1 MVDII
6 IDNNMTTEQVTMTPE
21 ERAEYE
27 EFRAKKAQERE
38 AAVRKQQR
46 EEYAR
51 LVDDEVAAAVAQ
63 LEELSEQMTTIKKTI
78 FDNFDTIIKMKRE
91 VMSLCKPD
99 GQYTHT
105 FTSSD
110 SKCRITLGNRMV
122 DDYRDTVE
130 DGIAM
135 VKDYITSLAK
145 DEDSAQLVGLI
156 MSLLERNKSGALQ
169 PSRVI
174 RLRQLADK
182 RQDPRLLE
190 GVKIIEDSYQP
201 YASSTFVQAEIKGA
215 TGWMTIPLNISAV

>member
-1 MVDII
+1 ME
-6 IDNNMTTEQVTMTPE
+6 EQVTMTPE

-27 EFRAKKAQERE
+27 EFRAQKARERE
-38 AAVRKQQR
+38 EAARKAQR

-51 LVDDEVAAAVAQ
+51 LVDDEVAAAVDQ
-63 LEELSEQMTTIKKTI
+63 LKELSEQMTTIKKTI

-215 TGWMTIPLNISAV
+215 TGWVTIPLNISAV

>member
-1 MVDII
+1 MQ
-6 IDNNMTTEQVTMTPE
+6 EQVTMTPE

-27 EFRAKKAQERE
+27 EFRAQKARERE
-38 AAVRKQQR
+38 EAARKAQR

-63 LEELSEQMTTIKKTI
+63 LEELSEQMATIKKTI
-78 FDNFDTIIKMKRE
+78 FDNFDTIIRMKRE
-91 VMSLCKPD
+91 VMSLCKPE

-110 SKCRITLGNRMV
+110 SRCRITLGNRMV

-215 TGWMTIPLNISAV
+215 TGWVTIPLNISAV

>member
-1 MVDII
+1 ME
-6 IDNNMTTEQVTMTPE
+6 EQVTMTPE

-27 EFRAKKAQERE
+27 EFRAQKARERE
-38 AAVRKQQR
+38 EAARKAQR

-91 VMSLCKPD
+91 VMSLCKPE

-110 SKCRITLGNRMV
+110 SRCRITLGNRMV

>member
-1 MVDII
+1 ME
-6 IDNNMTTEQVTMTPE
+6 EQVTMTPE

-38 AAVRKQQR
+38 EAARKAQR

-51 LVDDEVAAAVAQ
+51 LVDDEVAAAVDQ
-63 LEELSEQMTTIKKTI
+63 LKELSEQMTTIKKTI
-78 FDNFDTIIKMKRE
+78 FDNFDTIIRMKRE

-110 SKCRITLGNRMV
+110 SRCRITLGNRMV

>member
-1 MVDII
+1 ME
-6 IDNNMTTEQVTMTPE
+6 EQVTMTPE

-27 EFRAKKAQERE
+27 EFRAAKARERE
-38 AAVRKQQR
+38 EAARKAQR

-51 LVDDEVAAAVAQ
+51 LVDDEVEAAVAQ
-63 LEELSEQMTTIKKTI
+63 LEELSEQMATIKKTI
-78 FDNFDTIIKMKRE
+78 FENFDTIIKMKRE
-91 VMSLCKPD
+91 VMSLCKPE

-110 SKCRITLGNRMV
+110 SRCRITLGNRMV

-215 TGWMTIPLNISAV
+215 TGWVTIPLNISAV

>member
-1 MVDII
+1 MQ
-6 IDNNMTTEQVTMTPE
+6 EQVTMTPE

-38 AAVRKQQR
+38 AAARKQQR

-51 LVDDEVAAAVAQ
+51 LVDDEVAAAVDQ
-63 LEELSEQMTTIKKTI
+63 LKELSEQMTTIKKTI

-110 SKCRITLGNRMV
+110 SKCRITLGNRIV

>member
-1 MVDII
+1 MQ
-6 IDNNMTTEQVTMTPE
+6 EQVTMTPE

-27 EFRAKKAQERE
+27 EFKAKKAQERE
-38 AAVRKQQR
+38 EAARKAQR

-63 LEELSEQMTTIKKTI
+63 LEELSEQMSTIKKTI

-91 VMSLCKPD
+91 VMSLCKPN

-110 SKCRITLGNRMV
+110 SRCRITLGNRMV

-130 DGIAM
+130 DGILM

-215 TGWMTIPLNISAV
+215 TGWVTIPLNISAV

>member
-1 MVDII
+1 MQ
-6 IDNNMTTEQVTMTPE
+6 EQVTMTPE

-38 AAVRKQQR
+38 EAARKAQR

-51 LVDDEVAAAVAQ
+51 LVDDEVAVAVAQ

-78 FDNFDTIIKMKRE
+78 FDNFDTIIRMKRE
-91 VMSLCKPD
+91 VMSLCKPE

-110 SKCRITLGNRMV
+110 SRCRITLGNRMV

-130 DGIAM
+130 DGILM

-215 TGWMTIPLNISAV
+215 TGWVTIPLNISAV

>member
-1 MVDII
+1 ME
-6 IDNNMTTEQVTMTPE
+6 EQVTMTPE
-21 ERAEYE
+21 ERQEYE

-38 AAVRKQQR
+38 EAARKAQR

-63 LEELSEQMTTIKKTI
+63 LEELSEQMSTIKKTI

-91 VMSLCKPD
+91 VMSLCKPE

-110 SKCRITLGNRMV
+110 SRCRITLGNRMV

-215 TGWMTIPLNISAV
+215 TGWVTIPLNISAV

>member
-1 MVDII
+1 ME
-6 IDNNMTTEQVTMTPE
+6 EQVTMTPE

-27 EFRAKKAQERE
+27 EFRAQKARERE
-38 AAVRKQQR
+38 EAARKAQR

-63 LEELSEQMTTIKKTI
+63 LQDLSEQMTTIKKTI
-78 FDNFDTIIKMKRE
+78 FDNFDTIIRMKRE

-110 SKCRITLGNRMV
+110 SRCRITLGNRMV

>member
-1 MVDII
+1 MQ
-6 IDNNMTTEQVTMTPE
+6 EQVTMTPE

-27 EFRAKKAQERE
+27 EFRAQKARERE
-38 AAVRKQQR
+38 EAARKAQR

-51 LVDDEVAAAVAQ
+51 LVDDEVAAAVDQ
-63 LEELSEQMTTIKKTI
+63 LKELSEQMTTIKKTI
-78 FDNFDTIIKMKRE
+78 FDNFDTIIRMKRE

-110 SKCRITLGNRMV
+110 SRCRITLGNRMV

-201 YASSTFVQAEIKGA
+201 YASSPFVQAEIKGA

>member
-1 MVDII
+1 ME
-6 IDNNMTTEQVTMTPE
+6 EQVTMTPE

-38 AAVRKQQR
+38 AAARKQQR

-63 LEELSEQMTTIKKTI
+63 LEELSEQMSTIKKTI
-78 FDNFDTIIKMKRE
+78 FENFDTIIKMKRE
-91 VMSLCKPD
+91 VMSLCKPE

-110 SKCRITLGNRMV
+110 SRCRITLGNRMV

-215 TGWMTIPLNISAV
+215 TGWETIPLNISAV

>member
-1 MVDII
+1 ME
-6 IDNNMTTEQVTMTPE
+6 EQVTMTPE

-38 AAVRKQQR
+38 AAARKQQR

-63 LEELSEQMTTIKKTI
+63 LQELSEQMATIKKTI
-78 FDNFDTIIKMKRE
+78 FENFDTIIKMKRE
-91 VMSLCKPD
+91 VMSLCKPE

-110 SKCRITLGNRMV
+110 SRCRITLGNRMV

-215 TGWMTIPLNISAV
+215 TGWVTIPLNISAV

>member
-1 MVDII
+1 ME
-6 IDNNMTTEQVTMTPE
+6 EQVTMTPE

-27 EFRAKKAQERE
+27 EFRAQKARKREE
-38 AAVRKQQR
+38 AARKAQR

-63 LEELSEQMTTIKKTI
+63 LEELSEQMSTIKKTI

-110 SKCRITLGNRMV
+110 SRCRITLGNRMV

>member
-1 MVDII
+1 ME
-6 IDNNMTTEQVTMTPE
+6 EQVTMTPE

-27 EFRAKKAQERE
+27 EFRAQKARERE
-38 AAVRKQQR
+38 EAARKAQR

-51 LVDDEVAAAVAQ
+51 LVDDEVAAAVDQ
-63 LEELSEQMTTIKKTI
+63 LKELSEQMTTIKKTI

-156 MSLLERNKSGALQ
+156 MSLLERNKSGALH

-215 TGWMTIPLNISAV
+215 TGWVTIPLNISAV

>member
-1 MVDII
+1 ME
-6 IDNNMTTEQVTMTPE
+6 EQVTMTPE

-38 AAVRKQQR
+38 EAARKAQR

-51 LVDDEVAAAVAQ
+51 LVDDEVAAAVDQ
-63 LEELSEQMTTIKKTI
+63 LKELSEQMTTIKKTI

-215 TGWMTIPLNISAV
+215 TGWVTIPLNISAV

>member
-1 MVDII
+1 ME
-6 IDNNMTTEQVTMTPE
+6 EQVTMTPE

-27 EFRAKKAQERE
+27 EFRMQKARERE
-38 AAVRKQQR
+38 EAARKAQR

-63 LEELSEQMTTIKKTI
+63 LGELSEQMRMIKDTIY
-78 FDNFDTIIKMKRE
+78 DNFRTIIEMKGE
-91 VMSLCKPD
+91 VMHLTREG
-99 GQYTHT
+99 GQHTHT

-110 SKCRITLGNRMV
+110 SHYRITLGNRVV

-130 DGIAM
+130 DGIAI
-135 VKDYITSLAK
+135 VTKYLQSLAK
-145 DEDSAQLVGLI
+145 DQDSADLVETV
-156 MSLLERNKSGALQ
+156 MHLLSRNKRGVLQ

-215 TGWMTIPLNISAV
+215 TGWVTIPLNISAV

>member
-1 MVDII
+1 ME
-6 IDNNMTTEQVTMTPE
+6 EQVTMTPE

-38 AAVRKQQR
+38 EAARKQQR

-63 LEELSEQMTTIKKTI
+63 LEELSEQMSTIKKTI

-91 VMSLCKPD
+91 VMSLCKPE

-110 SKCRITLGNRMV
+110 SRCRITLGNRMV

-130 DGIAM
+130 DGILM

-215 TGWMTIPLNISAV
+215 TGWVTIPLNISAV

>member
-1 MVDII
+1 ME
-6 IDNNMTTEQVTMTPE
+6 EQVTMTPE

-27 EFRAKKAQERE
+27 EFRAAKARERE
-38 AAVRKQQR
+38 EAARKAQR

-51 LVDDEVAAAVAQ
+51 LVDDEVAAAVDQ
-63 LEELSEQMTTIKKTI
+63 LKELSEQMTTIKKTI

-91 VMSLCKPD
+91 VMSLCKPE

-110 SKCRITLGNRMV
+110 SQCRITLGNRMV

-130 DGIAM
+130 DGILM

-215 TGWMTIPLNISAV
+215 TGWVTIPLNISAV

>member
-1 MVDII
+1 ME
-6 IDNNMTTEQVTMTPE
+6 EQVTMTPE
-21 ERAEYE
+21 ERQEYE

-38 AAVRKQQR
+38 EAARKAQR

-63 LEELSEQMTTIKKTI
+63 LEELSEQMATIKKTI
-78 FDNFDTIIKMKRE
+78 FDNFDTIIRMKRE
-91 VMSLCKPD
+91 VMSLCKPE

-110 SKCRITLGNRMV
+110 SRCRITLGNRMV

-215 TGWMTIPLNISAV
+215 TGWVTIPLNISAV

>member
-1 MVDII
+1 ME
-6 IDNNMTTEQVTMTPE
+6 EQVTMTPE
-21 ERAEYE
+21 EWAEYE

-38 AAVRKQQR
+38 EAARKAQR

-51 LVDDEVAAAVAQ
+51 LVDDEVAAAVDQ
-63 LEELSEQMTTIKKTI
+63 LKELSEQMTTIKKTI
-78 FDNFDTIIKMKRE
+78 FDNFDAIIKMKRE

-110 SKCRITLGNRMV
+110 SRCRITLGNRMV

-215 TGWMTIPLNISAV
+215 TGWVTIPLNISAV

>member
-1 MVDII
+1 ME
-6 IDNNMTTEQVTMTPE
+6 EQVTMTPE

-27 EFRAKKAQERE
+27 EFRAQKARERE
-38 AAVRKQQR
+38 EAARKAQR

-51 LVDDEVAAAVAQ
+51 LVDDEVAAAVDQ
-63 LEELSEQMTTIKKTI
+63 LKELSEQMTTIKKTI

>member
-1 MVDII
+1 ME
-6 IDNNMTTEQVTMTPE
+6 EQVTMTPD

-27 EFRAKKAQERE
+27 EFRAQKARERE
-38 AAVRKQQR
+38 EAARKAQR

-51 LVDDEVAAAVAQ
+51 LVDDEVAAAVDQ
-63 LEELSEQMTTIKKTI
+63 LKELSEQMTTIKKTI

>member
-1 MVDII
+1 ME
-6 IDNNMTTEQVTMTPE
+6 EQVTMTPE

-27 EFRAKKAQERE
+27 EFRAAKARERE
-38 AAVRKQQR
+38 EAARKAQR

-51 LVDDEVAAAVAQ
+51 LVDDEVAAAVDQ
-63 LEELSEQMTTIKKTI
+63 LKELSEQMTTIKKTI

>member
-1 MVDII
+1 ME
-6 IDNNMTTEQVTMTPE
+6 EQVTMTPE

-38 AAVRKQQR
+38 EAARKQQR

-63 LEELSEQMTTIKKTI
+63 LKELSEQMTTIKKTI
-78 FDNFDTIIKMKRE
+78 FDNFDTIIRMKRE
-91 VMSLCKPD
+91 VMSSCKPE

-110 SKCRITLGNRMV
+110 SQCRITLGNRMV

-130 DGIAM
+130 DGILM

-215 TGWMTIPLNISAV
+215 TGWETIPLNISAV

>member
-1 MVDII
+1 ME
-6 IDNNMTTEQVTMTPE
+6 EQVTMTPE
-21 ERAEYE
+21 ERQEYE

-38 AAVRKQQR
+38 EAARKAQR

-63 LEELSEQMTTIKKTI
+63 LEELSEQMATIKKTI
-78 FDNFDTIIKMKRE
+78 FDNFDTIIRMKRE
-91 VMSLCKPD
+91 VMSLCKPE

-110 SKCRITLGNRMV
+110 SRCRITLGNRMV

-130 DGIAM
+130 DGILM

-215 TGWMTIPLNISAV
+215 TGWVTIPLNISAV

>member
-1 MVDII
+1 ME
-6 IDNNMTTEQVTMTPE
+6 EQVTMTPE

-27 EFRAKKAQERE
+27 EFRAQKARERE
-38 AAVRKQQR
+38 EAARKAQR

-51 LVDDEVAAAVAQ
+51 LVDDEVAAAVDQ
-63 LEELSEQMTTIKKTI
+63 LKELSEQMSTIKKTI

-110 SKCRITLGNRMV
+110 SRCRITLGNRMV

-130 DGIAM
+130 DGILM

-215 TGWMTIPLNISAV
+215 TGWVTIPLNISAV

>member
-1 MVDII
+1 ME
-6 IDNNMTTEQVTMTPE
+6 EQVTMTPE

-38 AAVRKQQR
+38 EAARKVQR

-63 LEELSEQMTTIKKTI
+63 LEELSEQMATIKKTI
-78 FDNFDTIIKMKRE
+78 FDNFDTIIRMKRE

-110 SKCRITLGNRMV
+110 SRCRITLGNRMV

-215 TGWMTIPLNISAV
+215 TGWVTIPLNISAV

>member
-1 MVDII
+1 ME
-6 IDNNMTTEQVTMTPE
+6 EQVTMTTE

-27 EFRAKKAQERE
+27 EFRAQKARERE
-38 AAVRKQQR
+38 EAARKAQR

-51 LVDDEVAAAVAQ
+51 LVDDEVAAAVDQ
-63 LEELSEQMTTIKKTI
+63 LKELSEQMATIKKTI
-78 FDNFDTIIKMKRE
+78 FDNFDTIIRMKRE

-110 SKCRITLGNRMV
+110 SRCRITLGNRMV

-215 TGWMTIPLNISAV
+215 TGWVTIPLNISAV